1 MAAKTQKFY
10 TIITPLVL
18 NWELLF
24 VLTVK
29 FVTIINA
36 IIYVLI
42 SNVQTDIIA
51 KVDAVIYDQGDVNQK
66 AIVFQMKFAI
76 IMFAE

>member
-1 MAAKTQKFY
+1 
-10 TIITPLVL
+10 
-18 NWELLF
+18 
-24 VLTVK
+24 
-29 FVTIINA
+29 
-36 IIYVLI
+36 
-42 SNVQTDIIA
+42 VQTDIIA